1 MKTSDQIIEEWL
13 VINCQAGDRK
23 SFELLVKRWNP
34 KMLGRVYH
42 TTKDASASKD
52 IVQEA
57 WIVIIKKI
65 KTLNDPSA
73 FQGWSL
79 RIATRMAIDWIR
91 SNQVDRK
98 REEIRKSAHD
108 AFTEKNSGS
117 DEETITEL
125 RQAITKL
132 PKDQQEVIRLFYQE
146 NLSIIAIGGLLRLP
160 VGTVK
165 SRLFRGREYLKNI
178 LEQKLYQD
186 EKE

>member
-23 SFELLVKRWNP
+23 AFELLVKRWNP

-42 TTKDASASKD
+42 TTKDAAATQD

-57 WIVIIKKI
+57 WIAIIKKI
-65 KTLNDPSA
+65 KSLRDPGA

-79 RIATRMAIDWIR
+79 RIATNMAVDWVR
-91 SNQVDRK
+91 ANQVDRR
-98 REEIRKSAHD
+98 REEIRKTVQKEYS
-108 AFTEKNSGS
+108 EKSLSSNDSS
-117 DEETITEL
+117 ILELKKAIAELPEEQRT
-125 RQAITKL
+125 
-132 PKDQQEVIRLFYQE
+132 VIQLFYQE
-146 NLSIIAIGGLLRLP
+146 NLSIISIGGLLRLP

-165 SRLFRGREYLKNI
+165 SRLFRGREYLKKI
-178 LEQKLYQD
+178 LENKLYQD

>member
-23 SFELLVKRWNP
+23 AFELLVKRWNP

-42 TTKDASASKD
+42 TTKDASASQD

-57 WIVIIKKI
+57 WIAIIKKI
-65 KTLNDPSA
+65 KTLHDPGA

-79 RIATRMAIDWIR
+79 RIATNMAIDWIR
-91 SNQVDRK
+91 SNQTNRK
-98 REEIRKSAHD
+98 REEIRKVVQIEFA
-108 AFTEKNSGS
+108 EKTNRP
-117 DEETITEL
+117 DEETIGAL
-125 RQAITKL
+125 KQAIDQL
-132 PKDQQEVIRLFYQE
+132 PKEQQVVIKLFYQE
-146 NLSIIAIGGLLRLP
+146 NLSMITISGLLDLP
-160 VGTVK
+160 LGTVK

>member
-23 SFELLVKRWNP
+23 AFELLVKRWNP

-42 TTKDASASKD
+42 ATKDVAASKD

-65 KTLNDPSA
+65 KTLRDPGA

-91 SNQVDRK
+91 SNQVNRK
-98 REEIRKSAHD
+98 REEIRKQVQVEFA
-108 AFTEKNSGS
+108 EKSRHPN
-117 DEETITEL
+117 EEIL
-125 RQAITKL
+125 NDLKVAIKQL
-132 PKDQQEVIRLFYQE
+132 PEEQQTVIQLFYQE
-146 NLSIIAIGGLLRLP
+146 SLSIITIGGLLNLP
-160 VGTVK
+160 VGTIK
-165 SRLFRGREYLKNI
+165 SRLFRGREYLKSI
-178 LEQKLYQD
+178 LENKLYEN

>member
-1 MKTSDQIIEEWL
+1 MKTSDQIVEEWL

-34 KMLGRVYH
+34 KMLGRVYQ
-42 TTKDASASKD
+42 TTKDASVSKD

-65 KTLNDPSA
+65 KTLNDPRA

-98 REEIRKSAHD
+98 REQIRKEAQ
-108 AFTEKNSGS
+108 AEFAEKNQRPTEKTF
-117 DEETITEL
+117 DLIKE
-125 RQAITKL
+125 AIEKL
-132 PKDQQEVIRLFYQE
+132 PSEQKEVMQLFYRE
-146 NLSIIAIGGLLRLP
+146 NLSIVTISGVLNLP
-160 VGTVK
+160 LGTIK
-165 SRLFRGREYLKNI
+165 SRLFRGREHLKSI
-178 LEQKLYQD
+178 LETKLYQD
-186 EKE
+186 EQE

>member
-23 SFELLVKRWNP
+23 AFELLVKRWNP
-34 KMLGRVYH
+34 KMLGRVYY
-42 TTKDASASKD
+42 TTKDATASQD

-57 WIVIIKKI
+57 WITIIKKI
-65 KTLNDPSA
+65 KTLRDPGA

-91 SNQVDRK
+91 SNQVNRK
-98 REEIRKSAHD
+98 REGIREAVQAEFAEKSQRP
-108 AFTEKNSGS
+108 N
-117 DEETITEL
+117 EETL
-125 RQAITKL
+125 DMLKRAIEQL
-132 PKDQQEVIRLFYQE
+132 PEEQQSVIRLFYQE
-146 NLSIIAIGGLLRLP
+146 SLSMITISGLLDLP
-160 VGTVK
+160 LGTVK

-178 LEQKLYQD
+178 LENKLYQD